1 MDRNI
6 VKQKALAR
14 KRQRIRKKVAGSAE
28 RPRLSV
34 YRSEKHIYGQLI
46 DDEAGKTCWSSA
58 HRSKDLRDSVKDL
71 GPTEAATKV
80 GEALAEKASAAGIAS
95 CLRPWWSSLYAGRV
109 AALAEG
115 ARSKG
120 LQF

>member
-1 MDRNI
+1 MERI
-6 VKQKALAR
+6 LRKQAGLAR
-14 KRQRIRKKVAGSAE
+14 KRQRIRKTILGEPE

-34 YRSEKHIYGQLI
+34 FRSEKHIYGQII
-46 DDEAGKTCWSSA
+46 DDLAGKSLVACSSCA
-58 HRSKDLRDSVKDL
+58 RDLRSTLAELRPVDI
-71 GPTEAATKV
+71 ARRV
-80 GEALAEKASAAGIAS
+80 GEALAERAVAKGITKVVFD
-95 CLRPWWSSLYAGRV
+95 RGGRKYAGRV